1 MLVSFRAEN
10 WMKRVYGCWLIVYFT
25 VGSGTTVA
33 LIDSRLS
40 EEEDFGGREEAK
52 GSSRQM
58 RDLCMYRIISYLL
71 TISPGYGSVSRMV
84 EGKWK

>member
-10 WMKRVYGCWLIVYFT
+10 WVKRVYGCWLIVYFT

-40 EEEDFGGREEAK
+40 EEDFGGREETK

-58 RDLCMYRIISYLL
+58 RDLCMYRTISYLL